1 MIVVSAWVGSSN
13 PQLDIEKNSI
23 DYGRKARLLSI
34 ALVLEIPG
42 GDEGGCFEI
51 RFKEDD

>member
-23 DYGRKARLLSI
+23 HYGCKAPLLSI
-34 ALVLEIPG
+34 APVLEAPG
-42 GDEGGCFEI
+42 GDEGACFEI